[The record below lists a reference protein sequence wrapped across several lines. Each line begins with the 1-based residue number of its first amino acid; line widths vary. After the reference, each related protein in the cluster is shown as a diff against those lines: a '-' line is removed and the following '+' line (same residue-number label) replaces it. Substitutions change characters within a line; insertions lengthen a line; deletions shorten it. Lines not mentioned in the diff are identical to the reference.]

1 MRALDPLTEKMRSD
15 YEYLVARLERIDPP
29 EGHRWCREIEPHEW
43 SIDALRARVL
53 LYGPRITLRR
63 RTFDLAPTG
72 RSALEVRVNWNDAP
86 GQAHGS
92 TTVRAYV
99 RSGGGTRAGVG
110 PCELERSAVRSLV
123 AADVQ
128 ALLFQLAE
136 LVDPAVAA
144 LRHRLTQRH
153 RAD

>member
-1 MRALDPLTEKMRSD
+1 MSALDPLTEKMRSD

-29 EGHRWCREIEPHEW
+29 EGHGWCREIEPHEW

-72 RSALEVRVNWNDAP
+72 RSALEIRVNWNGAP

-92 TTVRAYV
+92 STVRAYV
-99 RSGGGTRAGVG
+99 RSGSGACDGVD
-110 PCELERSAVRSLV
+110 PSDHERSAVRSLV
-123 AADVQ
+123 APDAQ
-128 ALLFQLAE
+128 TLLFLLAQLVA
-136 LVDPAVAA
+136 PAVAA